1 MSVFHVKK
9 TSTGEDQESLVFKGK
24 IVEGSVKKG
33 MTVEIPVTRDATV
46 KMKISDVL
54 YFEKQKDEEK
64 KVGIVV
70 SFSGHTDDMEVL
82 LERNIADEN
91 LNVTDE

>member
-1 MSVFHVKK
+1 
-9 TSTGEDQESLVFKGK
+9 
-24 IVEGSVKKG
+24 

-70 SFSGHTDDMEVL
+70 SFSGNTDDMEVL
-82 LERNIADEN
+82 LEMNIADEN

>member
-70 SFSGHTDDMEVL
+70 SFSGNTDDMEVL
-82 LERNIADEN
+82 LEMNIADEN

>member
-24 IVEGSVKKG
+24 IVEGSVKKE

-70 SFSGHTDDMEVL
+70 SFSGNTDDMEVL
-82 LERNIADEN
+82 LEMNIADEN

>member
-24 IVEGSVKKG
+24 IVEGDVKKG

-70 SFSGHTDDMEVL
+70 SFSGNTDDMEVL
-82 LERNIADEN
+82 LEMNIADEK
-91 LNVTDE
+91 LKVTEE

>member
-24 IVEGSVKKG
+24 IVEGTVKKG

-70 SFSGHTDDMEVL
+70 SFSGNTDDMEVL
-82 LERNIADEN
+82 LEMNIADEN

>member
-24 IVEGSVKKG
+24 IVEGAVKKG

-70 SFSGHTDDMEVL
+70 SFSGNTDDMEVL
-82 LERNIADEN
+82 LEMNIADEN